1 MDRRWLRAGPAVALL
16 GILGPSSI
24 YGQYRPPEPAPTP
37 QEPVSTPA
45 APAKPAAAIYT
56 EFRPERTAGWEP
68 LFVAEGVYE
77 QNVGFTTPS
86 GPDDSFGSI
95 QASLTRWRRTERG
108 EVRLTLDGAG
118 YLYGQVQS
126 QNRVDGGVAFR
137 VRSQM
142 TRRVRGSLSGRFT
155 YGHSDT
161 YRWLVDNAAVLPLV
175 RTLAGDVGGDL
186 AWRLGKHT
194 DLSFAGAWRRVDFDS
209 DALVDTELW
218 TASTSL
224 SQRISER
231 ESLSLSGQL
240 MRVEEGASTRLEPR
254 ASFGFMSRLS
264 KGVSLDLSAG
274 AGRSETIA
282 GVEAEPLGWTAHVA
296 AGVSAVMKRSF
307 VSLRYEHGLRPTPG
321 LGVTELTDLFSLG
334 AVMPVG
340 GRLEVMVDGSFAL
353 REDRRE
359 ARLARTRE
367 GDVFAGAALR
377 LARRLRLVLGYRFRY
392 RYSALQDQTI
402 RNNRGSVSLT
412 WGPASLVG
420 SPGSP

>member
-1 MDRRWLRAGPAVALL
+1 
-16 GILGPSSI
+16 
-24 YGQYRPPEPAPTP
+24 
-37 QEPVSTPA
+37 
-45 APAKPAAAIYT
+45 
-56 EFRPERTAGWEP
+56 
-68 LFVAEGVYE
+68 
-77 QNVGFTTPS
+77 
-86 GPDDSFGSI
+86 
-95 QASLTRWRRTERG
+95 
-108 EVRLTLDGAG
+108 
-118 YLYGQVQS
+118 
-126 QNRVDGGVAFR
+126 
-137 VRSQM
+137 
-142 TRRVRGSLSGRFT
+142 
-155 YGHSDT
+155 
-161 YRWLVDNAAVLPLV
+161 
-175 RTLAGDVGGDL
+175 
-186 AWRLGKHT
+186 
-194 DLSFAGAWRRVDFDS
+194 
-209 DALVDTELW
+209 
-218 TASTSL
+218 
-224 SQRISER
+224 
-231 ESLSLSGQL
+231 
-240 MRVEEGASTRLEPR
+240 
-254 ASFGFMSRLS
+254 
-264 KGVSLDLSAG
+264 
-274 AGRSETIA
+274 
-282 GVEAEPLGWTAHVA
+282 LGWTAHVA